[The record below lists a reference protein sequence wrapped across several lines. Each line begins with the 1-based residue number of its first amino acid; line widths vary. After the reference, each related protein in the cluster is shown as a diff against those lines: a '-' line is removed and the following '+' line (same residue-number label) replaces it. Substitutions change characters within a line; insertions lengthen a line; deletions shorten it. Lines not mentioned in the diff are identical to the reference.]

1 MISIRP
7 IAAHEWQKYRD
18 IRLRALKDSPDAFGS
33 TWEREIL
40 LTDESWSTRIAA
52 AAKSSDNEAFFAVS
66 GEQAH
71 GLIWAQISEK
81 ESNVACLYQ
90 MWVDPAVRGL
100 GVGRSLLTE
109 ALAWARRN
117 GARHVQLGVTVAD
130 SPALKFYRSQGFLSV
145 GKAEPLREGSGLMAQ
160 TMVLELG
167 ASA

>member
-52 AAKSSDNEAFFAVS
+52 AAKSPNSEAFFAVG
-66 GEQAH
+66 GEQTH

-109 ALAWARRN
+109 ALAWARKN

-130 SPALKFYRSQGFLSV
+130 SPALKFYTSLGFLSA